1 MGQDALGVW
10 INTLKT
16 QNKNHKIREP
26 MKTTYLTK
34 THKLLWN
41 WKQRLTAFVCF
52 IFAVMSLSVW
62 AGPVVIDGTDAN
74 DSGHGGVSGG
84 VNVNGW
90 LYMQRVLENLA
101 PQVGNGNKIVVD
113 LGTVPGSQARAAIDS
128 AFNLSSL
135 PGAGWTIVHFTTAP
149 QIASFLSGGTVLGVS
164 LSTAGIIYIPTLANA
179 TGDLSSI
186 SGAITAVNGG
196 AAAIA
201 NFVGGAGNPFAGGG
215 LFAMSENGGGAFGWL
230 STLIPGI
237 VVTQGGSGTPINL
250 TVDGVAAFPSL
261 PNSAVQAAIPWHAEF
276 SGNLGSLKVLGVA
289 DRSGL
294 RNVIL
299 GGGSATLI
307 GELSVTPSIATNEVG
322 TAHTVCAAA
331 VTTVNGVSSV
341 VVGTTV
347 SFSVN
352 AGPNTG
358 VNGTSV
364 TDSNGVACF
373 TYVGTGGVGVD
384 VITATFVDVANI
396 SHSGQAIKV
405 WVQSNHP
412 PTATGYPGLVVDADP
427 NTCTANVSADNGS
440 SDPDGDAITVTATP
454 PAPYPLGTNVVQL
467 CVTDSKGASNC
478 TTSIIIVQ
486 DVSAP
491 IVSCPADITVAN
503 DAGQCSAV
511 VTYVASAS
519 DCGGIASFVCVPP
532 SGGVFPVGT
541 NVVTCTAVDA
551 AGNTNSCSFNV
562 VVLDTTPPD
571 ITCPANIVVGND
583 PGQCS
588 AVVNYTVTATDN
600 CTATCGINVDV
611 YSGFTLIGG
620 GAPYSGLLGS
630 FSSPGVSFATDYGFN
645 WHPFGAAD
653 FGAAITG
660 CITVAAEGDYVFGL
674 DSDDGSLLGIDG
686 VLVVDNGGPHAP
698 GSGYGP
704 SVHLTAGVHSFE
716 VQFFECCGGPS
727 GVDVLLPAG
736 VTFGGVMPVTVVCN
750 PPSGSTFPKGTTTV
764 VCTATDAA
772 GNTNTCTFDVTV
784 EDREAPVGACREGV
798 NPSGKKIPVAGKNPS
813 SGQNP
818 DGFYQLLSKDNCDS
832 DPAIYLADT
841 GSTFI
846 AGPFHNGD
854 VIKLTQSPGRKP
866 GQDQGAGVVV
876 AHLHFKGDGVL
887 YAVDADGNTSETCL
901 CLVPRPPK

>member
-1 MGQDALGVW
+1 M
-10 INTLKT
+10 
-16 QNKNHKIREP
+16 NHLRTILYQTDHSKENAMNYLR
-26 MKTTYLTK
+26 TTAIG
-34 THKLLWN
+34 LLC
-41 WKQRLTAFVCF
+41 LVSCF
-52 IFAVMSLSVW
+52 FSAPNAIA
-62 AGPVVIDGTDAN
+62 AGAAN
-74 DSGHGGVSGG
+74 DHTVLILGPTVSGG
-84 VNVNGW
+84 ASSREALAATALGLTVEVATAAQWGAKSSADFGTYIALIMGDATCTTIPAIAAAEANRTVWSPMVNGNIIINGTDPVYHNAQGGASLTAGSVKFAASRTNRTG
-90 LYMQRVLENLA
+90 LYLSLSCYYDGISPTANVLVRVLDQFGTFRMNGVGCYNIAHIVATHPALTGITDATLSNWSCSVHEAFSVWPSSDFQVLA
-101 PQVGNGNKIVVD
+101 IAQGIGAVYTASDGSVGTPYI
-113 LGTVPGSQARAAIDS
+113 LAR
-128 AFNLSSL
+128 
-135 PGAGWTIVHFTTAP
+135 
-149 QIASFLSGGTVLGVS
+149 GV
-164 LSTAGIIYIPTLANA
+164 TLI
-179 TGDLSSI
+179 SSI
-186 SGAITAVNGG
+186 SL
-196 AAAIA
+196 
-201 NFVGGAGNPFAGGG
+201 NP
-215 LFAMSENGGGAFGWL
+215 
-230 STLIPGI
+230 
-237 VVTQGGSGTPINL
+237 
-250 TVDGVAAFPSL
+250 
-261 PNSAVQAAIPWHAEF
+261 AE
-276 SGNLGSLKVLGVA
+276 
-289 DRSGL
+289 
-294 RNVIL
+294 
-299 GGGSATLI
+299 
-307 GELSVTPSIATNEVG
+307 ATNEVN
-322 TAHTVCAAA
+322 TAHTVCATL
-331 VTTVNGVSSV
+331 TTNLAP
-341 VVGTTV
+341 VVGNTV
-347 SFSVN
+347 TFTVT

-364 TDSNGVACF
+364 TDSNGIACF

-384 VITATFVDVANI
+384 TIRADATIAGKAQFNVA
-396 SHSGQAIKV
+396 KKT
-405 WVQSNHP
+405 WVSVSNNP
-412 PTATGYPGLVVDADP
+412 PVATGYPGLVVNADP
-427 NTCTANVSADNGS
+427 TTCTANVSADNGS
-440 SDPDGDAITVTATP
+440 SDPDGDPITVTATP

-491 IVSCPADITVAN
+491 TVICPADITTAN

-519 DCGGIASFVCVPP
+519 DCGGLASFVCVPT
-532 SGGVFPVGT
+532 SGSVFPVGT

-562 VVLDTTPPD
+562 VVQDTTPPD
-571 ITCPANIVVGND
+571 ITCPANIVVAND

-600 CTATCGINVDV
+600 CTTTCGVNVDV
-611 YSGFTLIGG
+611 YSGFTLTGG

-630 FSSPGVSFATDYGFN
+630 FAATGVSFATDTGFN
-645 WHPFGAAD
+645 WHPFSAFE
-653 FGAAITG
+653 FGAVITG

-686 VLVVDNGGPHAP
+686 ALVVDNGGPHAP
-698 GSGYGP
+698 GSGFGP

-727 GVDVLLPAG
+727 GVDVVLPAG
-736 VTFGGVMPVTVVCN
+736 VTFGGVQPVTVVCN

-772 GNTNTCTFDVTV
+772 GNTNTCSFDVTV
-784 EDREAPVGACREGV
+784 EDREAPVGACREGA
-798 NPSGKKIPVAGKNPS
+798 NPSGKKIPVAGKNPA

-854 VIKLTQSPGRKP
+854 VVKLTQSPGRTP
-866 GQDQGAGVVV
+866 SQDPGAGTVV